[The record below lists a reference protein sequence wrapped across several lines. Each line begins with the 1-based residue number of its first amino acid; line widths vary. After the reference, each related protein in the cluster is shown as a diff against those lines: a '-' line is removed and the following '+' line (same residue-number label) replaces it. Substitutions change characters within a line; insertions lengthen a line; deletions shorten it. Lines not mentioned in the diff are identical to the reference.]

1 VPRTCGPDRRP
12 LKTKRPNG
20 SYWRTFRTFPGRP
33 LSGQQSVYDVDLFAA
48 RLEFATSGRHQIG
61 VETSVALPREG
72 LWAYRDTGPSS
83 YDLQQRAQGIIMR
96 IVVLPGDGIGP
107 EITAATCNVL
117 RAAAARFDLGMQL
130 EEHAVGHASLEQ
142 FGATVRPGLLE
153 TVCSA
158 DGLILGPTAT
168 ADFRDEQSGEVN
180 PSKYFRKSLDLFAN
194 LRPARTYPGLRNAFG
209 AFDLVVVRENTE
221 GFYADRNMEQGNS
234 ELLVTPDVVISLRR
248 ITRHCCE
255 RIAHAACRLAMN
267 RRRHLT
273 IVHKANVLKV
283 GDGMFLDICRKI
295 ARDYPGLAV
304 DDILVDAM
312 MAHVVRQPDRFD
324 VVVATNMFGDILSDL
339 TAELS
344 GSLGLGGSLNVGAD
358 FAMAQAAHGSAPDIA
373 GRDVANPISL
383 ILSAALLLAWHGE
396 RTGDARYATAARA
409 IEDAVAAA
417 MQNGRATRDVGGTL
431 GTAATGQAIAE
442 ILKSERAAAAAL

>member
-1 VPRTCGPDRRP
+1 
-12 LKTKRPNG
+12 
-20 SYWRTFRTFPGRP
+20 
-33 LSGQQSVYDVDLFAA
+33 
-48 RLEFATSGRHQIG
+48 
-61 VETSVALPREG
+61 
-72 LWAYRDTGPSS
+72 
-83 YDLQQRAQGIIMR
+83 M
-96 IVVLPGDGIGP
+96 
-107 EITAATCNVL
+107 
-117 RAAAARFDLGMQL
+117 
-130 EEHAVGHASLEQ
+130 
-142 FGATVRPGLLE
+142 
-153 TVCSA
+153 
-158 DGLILGPTAT
+158 
-168 ADFRDEQSGEVN
+168 
-180 PSKYFRKSLDLFAN
+180 
-194 LRPARTYPGLRNAFG
+194 
-209 AFDLVVVRENTE
+209 VRENTE

-267 RRRHLT
+267 RRKHLT
-273 IVHKANVLKV
+273 IVHKANVLKI

-295 ARDYPGLAV
+295 AHEYPGLAV

-396 RTGDARYATAARA
+396 RSGDARYATAARA
-409 IEDAVAAA
+409 IEDAVSAA
-417 MQNGRATRDVGGTL
+417 MQSGRVTRDVGGTL

-442 ILKSERAAAAAL
+442 SLKSDRASAAVAH

>member
-1 VPRTCGPDRRP
+1 
-12 LKTKRPNG
+12 
-20 SYWRTFRTFPGRP
+20 
-33 LSGQQSVYDVDLFAA
+33 
-48 RLEFATSGRHQIG
+48 
-61 VETSVALPREG
+61 
-72 LWAYRDTGPSS
+72 
-83 YDLQQRAQGIIMR
+83 MR

-117 RAAAARFDLGMQL
+117 RAAAARFDLKIEL
-130 EEHAVGHASLEQ
+130 EEHPIGHASLKQ
-142 FGATVRPGLLE
+142 SGATVRPGLLE
-153 TVCSA
+153 IVRSA

-168 ADFRDEQSGEVN
+168 ADFKDEHSGEVN

-273 IVHKANVLKV
+273 IVHKANVLKI
-283 GDGMFLDICRKI
+283 GDGMFLDICRQV
-295 ARDYPGLAV
+295 ARGYPGLEV

-396 RTGDARYATAARA
+396 RSGDARYTTSARA

-417 MQNGRATRDVGGTL
+417 MQSGRATRDVGGTL
-431 GTAATGQAIAE
+431 GTAATGRAIVE
-442 ILKSERAAAAAL
+442 ILQSARAADAVIAR